1 MSQASQKRSVDIG
14 QSVFTELVNQYHSL
28 LHDDVNGYGE
38 LEELETTYKW
48 FAEMAFTAAAEFTKV
63 FEHQEP

>member
-1 MSQASQKRSVDIG
+1 MSQASQKRFVDIG

-28 LHDDVNGYGE
+28 LHDDEEGYCE
-38 LEELETTYKW
+38 LHDLEPTYKV
-48 FAEMAFTAAAEFTKV
+48 FAEMAFTAAAKFTEV